1 MDDFKRGLFKT
12 LSILEDYLQ
21 DIVIAGGWAP
31 LIYYHYLLSD
41 KNLNPLRTKDIDIVV
56 PSKLKII
63 ANKTIDELLVKAG
76 LKTIFRSLHI
86 PPVIHYESNIEGY
99 EVEID
104 FLTTQKNKK
113 ENKVVIVQR
122 GLHAQSLP
130 FVSIL
135 LEDTVWIEIDDF
147 PLDKNKFFKIRVPT
161 PGAYIFNKGLTFT
174 RRNKKVKKAKDLYY
188 IFDILVNCQ
197 KLMPSIY
204 DEFRNFY
211 RNYRESWFRRFIG
224 GMKSHFADEESTGID
239 LILSQR
245 PETVFVNMT
254 EAQFRHYVLGTFKEF
269 MNKVSSMQG

>member
-1 MDDFKRGLFKT
+1 

-41 KNLNPLRTKDIDIVV
+41 KNLNPLRTKDIDVVV

-76 LKTIFRSLHI
+76 LKPIFRSLHI
-86 PPVIHYESNIEGY
+86 PPVIHYEGSIEGC

-104 FLTTQKNKK
+104 FLTTQKNKA
-113 ENKVVIVQR
+113 ENKVIIVQK

-135 LEDTVWIEIDDF
+135 LENTVWIKIDDY
-147 PLDKNKFFKIRVPT
+147 PLDKNKFLTIRVPT

-174 RRNKKVKKAKDLYY
+174 RRNKMIKRAKDLYY

-197 KLMPSIY
+197 ELMPGIIEEMERLNNCY
-204 DEFRNFY
+204 PRKWLTRFLTNLKKYFEDESSY
-211 RNYRESWFRRFIG
+211 
-224 GMKSHFADEESTGID
+224 GID
-239 LILSQR
+239 LIVSQR
-245 PETVFVNMT
+245 PETAFPDMDGK
-254 EAQFRHYVLGTFKEF
+254 QFKHYVLGIYQEF
-269 MNKVSSMQG
+269 LNKISCVQE